1 MQIHCYVALQKN
13 RQKHIV
19 KNKELYLYMDYDD
32 KDDNG
37 DDDEENWD
45 YLLWFNAEKNSLTYD
60 QCIGK

>member
-37 DDDEENWD
+37 DDNEEN
-45 YLLWFNAEKNSLTYD
+45 
-60 QCIGK
+60 